1 MSDLLALYHRYCDY
15 SETFSG
21 RSPYTLKGQ
30 LCVFKQFVRRTDI
43 SELYQM
49 TRPLIENYILD
60 SKINKNW
67 SPNTI
72 RNTLT
77 TIKSFLEWCKN
88 QGFLST
94 NPAKEIP
101 TPKAP
106 KQLPHSLSKEEAMR
120 LLEWLKIT
128 KFHYAFERSRGLA
141 MIGIFLYTGIRRKE
155 LLNLKVSQV
164 DFNKHTLFVDSGKG
178 DKDRII
184 PLNHRLIGFL
194 KAYLKEREKLGKTT
208 PYFFANL
215 RHNKRM
221 SNQAI
226 RRLFERLKKES
237 GVYAYPH
244 LLRHTF
250 ATLMLEG
257 GCEIYALSKML
268 GHSDIKTTTIYLSV
282 SMRHSREQIHKH
294 PLSY

>member
-1 MSDLLALYHRYCDY
+1 M
-15 SETFSG
+15 
-21 RSPYTLKGQ
+21 
-30 LCVFKQFVRRTDI
+30 
-43 SELYQM
+43 
-49 TRPLIENYILD
+49 
-60 SKINKNW
+60 
-67 SPNTI
+67 
-72 RNTLT
+72 
-77 TIKSFLEWCKN
+77 
-88 QGFLST
+88 
-94 NPAKEIP
+94 
-101 TPKAP
+101 
-106 KQLPHSLSKEEAMR
+106 SKEEAMR

-128 KFHYAFERSRGLA
+128 KFHYAFERSRALA

-155 LLNLKVSQV
+155 LLNLKVSNV
-164 DFNKHTLFVDSGKG
+164 DFDKHTLFVESGKG

-184 PLNHRLIGFL
+184 PLNHRLIELL
-194 KAYLKEREKLGKTT
+194 KSYLKQRAKKGKTT
-208 PYFFANL
+208 PYFFASL
-215 RHNKRM
+215 RDDRRM
-221 SNQAI
+221 SMQVI
-226 RRLFERLKKES
+226 RRLFERIKNES